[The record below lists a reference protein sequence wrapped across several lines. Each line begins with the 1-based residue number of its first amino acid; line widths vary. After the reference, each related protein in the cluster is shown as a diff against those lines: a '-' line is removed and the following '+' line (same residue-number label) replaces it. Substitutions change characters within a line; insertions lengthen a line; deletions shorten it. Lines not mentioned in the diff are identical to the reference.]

1 MSRKK
6 KWEPFLFLLPATL
19 LVLFIFL
26 IPFIYSIVISLTDW
40 NGIAKEIHFIGLD
53 NYKELLHDST
63 IHDVLKNNF
72 IYFVEI
78 VLGQNILG
86 IFLAELLREK
96 FKGRNFF
103 RAILFLPTVI
113 CTVAVGFIW
122 NLLLDPVSG
131 YIPAFF
137 AKMGWES
144 LASIIWL
151 GDKRTAI
158 HVISL
163 VNIWQ
168 WVGQTTVIYLAGML
182 SVDEALYEAA
192 QIDGAGRWQ
201 KFWKI
206 TLPLLAPSITINL
219 VTSTIGTLKIYD
231 LPFTMTSGGPGHAT
245 ESMAI
250 SIFTNSFT
258 YNKMGYGTAVS
269 LVLFLF
275 VLIVSIIQM
284 TILRKREDAVL

>member
-1 MSRKK
+1 MSIKK
-6 KWEPFLFLLPATL
+6 KWEPCLFLMPATL
-19 LVLFIFL
+19 LVLCIFL
-26 IPFIYSIVISLTDW
+26 IPFIYSIAISLTDW
-40 NGIAKEIHFIGLD
+40 NGIAKEINFIGLD
-53 NYKELLHDST
+53 NYKELLHDRT

-78 VLGQNILG
+78 VFGQNILG
-86 IFLAELLREK
+86 VFLAELLREK
-96 FKGRNFF
+96 FRGRNFF
-103 RAILFLPTVI
+103 RAVLFLPTVI

-137 AKMGWES
+137 TEMGWDS